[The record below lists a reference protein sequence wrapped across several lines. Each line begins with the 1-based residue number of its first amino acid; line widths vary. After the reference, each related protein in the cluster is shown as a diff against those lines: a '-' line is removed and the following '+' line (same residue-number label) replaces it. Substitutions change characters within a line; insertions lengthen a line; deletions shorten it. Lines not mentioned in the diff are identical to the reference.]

1 MNQKYWQNMYQAN
14 VNVNLMVKNV
24 SQIKSETTIN
34 VGVGVKTWKNIMCA
48 KKMTFGILLHV
59 FVKMVNMTELLLVI
73 QWLCVIKLK
82 RKKEV
87 PTKPIPRKSTEAN
100 FYILLAF
107 LLTTIELLITVSI
120 YWITYQEQQKHLL
133 TDHVRNN
140 KLK

>member
-1 MNQKYWQNMYQAN
+1 MFLTWQLELMNQKYWQNIYQAN

-48 KKMTFGILLHV
+48 KKITFGILLHV

-82 RKKEV
+82 RKKESSNK
-87 PTKPIPRKSTEAN
+87 THSKKKYLSK
-100 FYILLAF
+100 F
-107 LLTTIELLITVSI
+107 LYFTCFFINYDRII
-120 YWITYQEQQKHLL
+120 DYC
-133 TDHVRNN
+133 
-140 KLK
+140 